1 MQLRELLKGSESW
14 RFGVMC
20 AVSFEPS
27 ATDQQM
33 RPGLIVQ
40 PADLDSRMAVSCVV
54 DELTVTDEHAGVRD
68 VIV

>member
-1 MQLRELLKGSESW
+1 
-14 RFGVMC
+14 MC

-27 ATDQQM
+27 ASDQQM
-33 RPGLIVQ
+33 RPGLSVQ